1 MPSFCVISDC
11 QDKYKHSENVSFH
24 KFPHSRKDLLDKWI
38 EFANREP
45 DWKPSKWSAIC
56 SRHFV
61 PEDFRNVNS
70 RKTLKKTA
78 VPTLKTSTWTDH
90 SQEML
95 PSLSIQNH
103 ETDMKIPESNCR
115 LCGICCRPVATFATN
130 FEIFGMIQKCF
141 PTLNIQLDDNLP
153 KDMCSGCLKRLNSF
167 SEFIDLVLNTQKH
180 LHGTIRSEK
189 FIKPPERQLKIKQEP
204 VVNVKQEVAEH
215 FDSFLSDE
223 LEEEQDCEQKFSFC
237 DFPMLNTQ
245 DIINNCDIMEIIN
258 LDDPFIDIPDDENGN
273 EIGEIV
279 NQDFFTST
287 NKSQF
292 ASKLDS
298 INLVHEHNY
307 AMPIECKESIN
318 LTNVYKTEKTEDKD
332 DHDVVA
338 SSVPPDTLITA
349 KPKFNNSSAESTI
362 ISNDLQFS
370 KSTSSSSSNGKLM
383 VTSVSDLLPR
393 PKVES
398 NFKKPNIVVLNESI
412 VKTASAFQL
421 HPCSMCPAQFFS
433 AEGLSHHVAKTHL
446 PMVTLPPNNVC
457 SSIPTPPC
465 NIPEE
470 VIAKVDSKSIT
481 CLICSSSFSNI
492 HDLLKHKIRTHPK
505 PMAKKRKRGRE
516 CSACEK
522 FFVSQMALKNHRN
535 YVCLSKLNSSPR
547 TFKCRWCSKF
557 TFSHW
562 RIYRNHVARCK
573 KLRCPKKPEN
583 VTKLPKISSKSK
595 PKILEKPPAKD
606 IFNLLCLGCNQ
617 SFRTVDEFR
626 LHYVEEKCKLQ
637 PSADQVLAFCRT
649 CNRPITKLAK
659 LRVHRHFQY
668 SSKYFCKE
676 CPKEFK
682 NSKLLAQHRITHSN
696 VRNHKCQ
703 LCEKTFKRNCG
714 LQQHIKAIHLKLKP
728 HECGVCKR
736 KFALKGDMLRCKHSI
751 LTL

>member
-1 MPSFCVISDC
+1 MPSFCVISNC
-11 QDKYKHSENVSFH
+11 QDKYKHSENISFH
-24 KFPHSRKDLLDKWI
+24 KFPHSRKDLLEKWI

-56 SRHFV
+56 SRHFAID
-61 PEDFRNVNS
+61 DFRNVNS

-78 VPTLKTSTWTDH
+78 IPTIKSTTWNDQ
-90 SQEML
+90 SDEQL
-95 PSLSIQNH
+95 PPCLTLQNH
-103 ETDMKIPESNCR
+103 EKDLKIPESNCR

-167 SEFIDLVLNTQKH
+167 SEFVDTVLNTQKH

-273 EIGEIV
+273 EIGDIV
-279 NQDFFTST
+279 NPGLFTP
-287 NKSQF
+287 KSLIS
-292 ASKLDS
+292 SKLDS

-318 LTNVYKTEKTEDKD
+318 LTNVYKTEKMEDKD

-338 SSVPPDTLITA
+338 SSLPPDTLITA
-349 KPKFNNSSAESTI
+349 KPKFSNNSESTI
-362 ISNDLQFS
+362 IGNDLQFS
-370 KSTSSSSSNGKLM
+370 HNSSASSGGKLM

-393 PKVES
+393 PKVEA
-398 NFKKPNIVVLNESI
+398 NVKKPNIVVLNESI

-421 HPCSMCPAQFFS
+421 HPCCMCQSQFFS
-433 AEGLSHHVAKTHL
+433 AEGLSHHVAKTHF
-446 PMVTLPPNNVC
+446 PMVTLPPNNDSPSIPIPPSNDSPEQVIQEKVDAKSIICPTC
-457 SSIPTPPC
+457 SSC
-465 NIPEE
+465 
-470 VIAKVDSKSIT
+470 
-481 CLICSSSFSNI
+481 FSNI
-492 HDLLKHKIRTHPK
+492 HDLIKHKNKTHSK
-505 PMAKKRKRGRE
+505 LIGKRRKRGRE
-516 CSACEK
+516 CPCCLK
-522 FFVSQMALKNHRN
+522 FFISQMALKNHRN
-535 YVCLSKLNSSPR
+535 FVCLSKMNSCQK
-547 TFKCRWCSKF
+547 TFKCRWCSKD

-562 RIYRNHVARCK
+562 RIYRNHASRCK
-573 KLRCPKKPEN
+573 KLKNSNKSKKIN
-583 VTKLPKISSKSK
+583 KVTKIVSKTKVPQKPSSN
-595 PKILEKPPAKD
+595 E
-606 IFNLLCLGCNQ
+606 IFNLLCLGCNKTFK
-617 SFRTVDEFR
+617 SVDDFR
-626 LHYVEEKCKLQ
+626 LHYIEEKCKLQ

-649 CNRPITKLAK
+649 CNRPITKFAK
-659 LRVHRHFQY
+659 LRIHRHFQY
-668 SSKYFCKE
+668 SLKYFCKE

-696 VRNHKCQ
+696 VRKHKCQ
-703 LCEKTFKRNCG
+703 LCEKAFKRNCG

-736 KFALKGDMLRCKHSI
+736 HFALKGDMLRCKHSV